1 MGAGLNSVVNSA
13 DTTTA
18 KQILPGYTGTSATG
32 GMAAPATSSATP
44 VQNSPY
50 GYGNF
55 PLQQGGGGTNYN
67 AALQI
72 QSGDSDYT
80 KAAKTQAQGNLA
92 TAQAAATAN
101 RVNQINPY
109 GSVQYYQSGTD
120 ASGNPIWSSASTLAP
135 EQQQLLNLQ
144 NQQSLA
150 LGNVGTQMLG
160 NIANTYSQ
168 PFNPQAGAI
177 QQGLDYQGMQGWDK
191 ASQLVNQRLQPQIRQ
206 QQEAMDV
213 KLAQQGVVP
222 GTEAYNRAQMQLAQ
236 QQNDLRTQAE
246 IAAQGVQQNLF
257 GQSLQGGQFA
267 NQAQQQ
273 AYNQALQNYNL
284 PLQTLNS
291 LRQGS
296 QVQNPSFM
304 GVNQQATTAG
314 PDTLAAYQAQQQAEI
329 ARQNQQAAQ
338 SSNLQSG
345 LFGLGG
351 SLITGLSNTA
361 GGLLGGVGNVVS
373 SAGNAISNAVSGLGK
388 MFSDIQMKENVT
400 QVGKTPAGLGIYEFE
415 YKPEYKDM
423 AGHGKQIGVMAQE
436 VEQVI
441 PDAVSVAN
449 NGFKMVDY
457 GKVK

>member
-1 MGAGLNSVVNSA
+1 MGAGLSSVVNSV
-13 DTTTA
+13 DTSNT
-18 KQILPGYTGTSATG
+18 KIMPGYTGTSATG
-32 GMAAPATSSATP
+32 GLAAPAPSSATP

-55 PLQQGGGGTNYN
+55 PLAQGGGGTNYN

-72 QSGDSDYT
+72 QPGDSDYT

-92 TAQAAATAN
+92 SAQAAATAN

-120 ASGNPIWSSASTLAP
+120 SSGNPIWSSASTLAP

-150 LGNVGTQMLG
+150 LGNVGSQMLG

-191 ASQLVNQRLQPQIRQ
+191 ATQLLNQRLAPQMKQ
-206 QQEAMDV
+206 QQEALDV
-213 KLAQQGVVP
+213 RLAQQGVVP
-222 GTEAYNRAQMQLAQ
+222 GTEAYNRAQTQLAQ
-236 QQNDLRTQAE
+236 QQNDLRTQTE
-246 IAAQGVQQNLF
+246 IAGQNVQQNLF

-284 PLQTLNS
+284 PLQTLNAI
-291 LRQGS
+291 RQGS

-314 PDTLAAYQAQQQAEI
+314 PDTLAAYQAQQQADI

-351 SLITGLSNTA
+351 SLIGGLSNTA
-361 GGLLGGVGNVVS
+361 GGLVSGLG
-373 SAGNAISNAVSGLGK
+373 NAVSGIGNAVSKL
-388 MFSDIQMKENVT
+388 FSDIRMKENIKRFGT
-400 QVGKTPAGLGIYEFE
+400 LPNGLPVYEFE
-415 YKPEYKDM
+415 YKPEFKDI
-423 AGHGKQIGVMAQE
+423 AGHGKQIGVIAQE
-436 VEQVI
+436 AEQVL
-441 PDAVSVAN
+441 PEAVSVAD

-457 GKVK
+457 GKLQ

>member
-1 MGAGLNSVVNSA
+1 MGAGLNSAVNSV
-13 DTTTA
+13 DTT
-18 KQILPGYTGTSATG
+18 KQITPAYTGTSATG
-32 GMAAPATSSATP
+32 GLAAPAPSSATP

-80 KAAKTQAQGNLA
+80 KAAKTAAQGNLA
-92 TAQAAATAN
+92 SAQAASTAN

-120 ASGNPIWSSASTLAP
+120 SSGNPIWSSASTLAP

-150 LGNVGTQMLG
+150 LGNVGNQMLG
-160 NIANTYSQ
+160 NIANTYGQ
-168 PFNPQAGAI
+168 PFNPQAGSI

-191 ASQLVNQRLQPQIRQ
+191 ASQLINQRLQPQIKQ

-246 IAAQGVQQNLF
+246 IAGQGVQQNLF

-314 PDTLAAYQAQQQAEI
+314 PDTLGAYQAQQQAEI

-338 SSNLQSG
+338 SSNLTGG
-345 LFGLGG
+345 LFGLGS
-351 SLITGLSNTA
+351 SLIGGLSNTA
-361 GGLLGGVGNVVS
+361 GGLIGGASKAVS
-373 SAGNAISNAVSGLGK
+373 SIGNAVSSL
-388 MFSDIQMKENVT
+388 FSDIRMKENVS
-400 QVGKTPAGLGIYEFE
+400 QIGKTPAGLNIYEFE
-415 YKPEYKDM
+415 YKPKYKDL
-423 AGHGKQIGVMAQE
+423 AGHGKHIGVMAQE

-457 GKVK
+457 GKLQ